1 MMRALRILSAAIIAA
16 PAVLLAQTTP
26 ARWVTAVRA
35 ADDAV
40 LDSAITKLEEFL
52 GEYPNSNVRPN
63 ALLQLG
69 ELLVRRA
76 DEEFS
81 ASQRATSAAGTDST
95 AAARE
100 GQIRPNYAPAIARY
114 EELVRR
120 YPNFDRNDAAAYTL
134 GTLYTADLR
143 YADAGRMFEM
153 VTRQDSSRFRGE
165 AFFRLGDAHF
175 EQASSQRGAARNAM
189 FARAAAAYEQATKI
203 NPPDSDI
210 YFLALYKLGWS
221 YYNQATQTNQ
231 AEYQK
236 AVDVFGQLVAAYD
249 RLTPEQQSRLGLR
262 GEAIEYMAIAFTQVG
277 GAAAANQYFASHGGA
292 PYQATVLRRVATGL
306 RDQGDFPRAVEAFRV
321 VLEQAPTD
329 SSALGIQREIV
340 DIYQN
345 RMIEFDSAQSAR
357 LRLVENF
364 APGSAWAQ
372 ANPSL
377 ASAASSAREEALRES
392 GQYLLASAQQGNNKA
407 RFGEAA
413 QLYGRYLTEFA
424 QSDSAQ
430 AVNNY
435 YAAALLGQGDFA
447 GAGAQFAKTAF
458 DYSNTASPVAQEAG
472 RNAIVAYDSALV
484 RNKGDRATQDAFFS
498 TVDRF
503 VGQYKDTDLAK
514 KALIQKGRR
523 ASETQRWD
531 ILQQTFQTYAQNYPD
546 DPYTPTAQK
555 LVGDALYK
563 QGQYA
568 EAQVQW
574 EAAQQYASSKG
585 RRALADTI
593 ATLRTQAASSFADT
607 LVKQGNYERAA
618 EEVYVAFADKNPS
631 SPKAAGALRDAIAT
645 YMLADSA
652 ARARNDA
659 GASAKARQ
667 RAIDLSNRYATQYPN
682 DQYHVTYQ
690 ALAARLLGET
700 GQRDQAIEALR
711 ALISQNRAF
720 TGRSDA
726 MVQLAVAL
734 DSAGKKAE
742 AAQAYEQ
749 FAAAYPSDKRSADA
763 QYNAA
768 VTYAE
773 AGDNA
778 AAARAYA
785 SFASR
790 FPRDSRAA
798 QARQQRIALLQ
809 AAGDS
814 SGATAELSRLCSGNV
829 GAELKATCAAQTGD
843 RYFRSGASMFGR
855 YREERL
861 VISTKARLTAA
872 GVKTASARKQQLLKQ
887 LAAEFTKAI
896 ATGDPKAIAA
906 STYYLGLAQWEYGDF
921 LKNVQLPSGLNDA
934 ETAAAQQGSAQ
945 QAEAYYTQARTTWQ
959 ALIQKADAD
968 ETLKSDAGAAPWIER
983 AKNALNNNVDLNPP
997 TAARTSAARAVG
1009 E

>member
-1 MMRALRILSAAIIAA
+1 MRALRILTAALVAA
-16 PAVLLAQTTP
+16 PVALSAQATP
-26 ARWVTAVRA
+26 ARWVTAVHA
-35 ADDAV
+35 ADDAA
-40 LDSAITKLEEFL
+40 LDSAITKLESFL
-52 GEYPNSNVRPN
+52 AEYPTSNVRPN

-76 DEEFS
+76 DEQF
-81 ASQRATSAAGTDST
+81 AQSQRAGAAGDST
-95 AAARE
+95 AAGPRE

-120 YPNFDRNDAAAYTL
+120 YPTFDRIDAAAYTL
-134 GTLYTADLR
+134 GTLYNAELR
-143 YADAGRMFEM
+143 YADAARMFEM
-153 VTRQDSSRFRGE
+153 VTTQDSSRFRGE
-165 AFFRLGDAHF
+165 AFFRLGDAEF
-175 EQASSQRGAARNAM
+175 ELASKERGAARKSL
-189 FARAAAAYEQATKI
+189 FAKAATAYEQATKI
-203 NPPDSDI
+203 NPPNSDI

-221 YYNQATQTNQ
+221 YYNQATQTSQEEYKQ
-231 AEYQK
+231 A
-236 AVDVFGQLVAAYD
+236 VNVFGELVAAYD
-249 RLTPEQQSRLGLR
+249 KLTPEQQSRLGLR

-277 GAAAANQYFASHGGA
+277 GSQAASQYFEAHGGA
-292 PYQATVLRRVATGL
+292 PYQTTVLRRVATGL
-306 RDQGDFPRAVEAFRV
+306 RDQGDFKGAVQAFGT
-321 VLEQAPTD
+321 LLQQSPTD
-329 SSALGIQREIV
+329 SSALDIQKEIV

-345 RMIEFDSAQSAR
+345 RMIEFDSAQAAR

-377 ASAASSAREEALRES
+377 ADSARVAREEALRES
-392 GQYLLASAQQGNNKA
+392 GQYLLASAQQGNKA
-407 RFGEAA
+407 RYSEAA
-413 QLYGRYLTEFA
+413 QLYSRYLGEFA

-458 DYSNTASPVAQEAG
+458 DYKDTSGPIAREAG

-484 RNKGDRATQDAFFS
+484 HNKSDRATQDAFFS

-503 VGQYKDTDLAK
+503 VAQNKDSDLGK

-523 ASETQRWD
+523 ASEVERWD
-531 ILQQTFQTYAQNYPD
+531 VLQQTFQTYAQNYPD

-585 RRALADTI
+585 RRALADSI
-593 ATLRTQAASSFADT
+593 STLRTKAAATFADT

-618 EEVYVAFADKNPS
+618 EEVYVAYADKNPS
-631 SPKAAGALRDAIAT
+631 SEKAAGALRDAIAT

-659 GASAKARQ
+659 DASRKARQ
-667 RAIDLSNRYATQYPN
+667 RAIDLSNRYTSTYPN
-682 DQYHVTYQ
+682 DKYRVTYQ

-711 ALISQNRAF
+711 SLISQNRSF

-726 MVQLAVAL
+726 MVQLAVTL
-734 DSAGKKAE
+734 DSAGKKTE

-749 FAAAYPSDKRSADA
+749 FAAAYPGDKRAADA

-773 AGDNA
+773 AGDSATA
-778 AAARAYA
+778 AQAYA
-785 SFASR
+785 TFAAR

-798 QARQQRIALLQ
+798 QARQQRISLLQ
-809 AAGDS
+809 ASGDS
-814 SGATAELSRLCSGNV
+814 SAARAELSRLCSGNIS
-829 GAELKATCAAQTGD
+829 ADLKATCAAQTGD
-843 RYFRSGASMFGR
+843 RYFRSGASVYSE
-855 YREERL
+855 YRDEQL
-861 VISTKARLTAA
+861 VITSKSKLTAA
-872 GVKTASARKQQLLKQ
+872 GVKAASAKKQRLLKQ
-887 LAAEFTKAI
+887 LADAFTKAI
-896 ATGDPKAIAA
+896 ATGDPKALAA
-906 STYYLGLAQWEYGDF
+906 STYYLGLAQWNYGDF
-921 LKNVQLPSGLNDA
+921 LKNVQLPEGLTDA
-934 ETAAAQQGSAQ
+934 ERAAATQGSAQ
-945 QAEAYYTQARTTWQ
+945 QAEAYYTQAKNTWQ
-959 ALIQKADAD
+959 ALVQKADAD
-968 ETLKSDAGAAPWIER
+968 ETLKNDAGAAPWLER
-983 AKNALNNNVDLNPP
+983 ARNALNGNVDANPP
-997 TAARTSAARAVG
+997 TAARNRAAPVVG